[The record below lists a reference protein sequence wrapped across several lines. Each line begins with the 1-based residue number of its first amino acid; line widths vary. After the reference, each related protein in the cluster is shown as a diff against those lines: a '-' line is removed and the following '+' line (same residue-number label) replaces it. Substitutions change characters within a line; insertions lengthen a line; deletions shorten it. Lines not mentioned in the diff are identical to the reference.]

1 MEMSSRKATQCFVV
15 ELGFHGRAATA
26 SLDCGSKSELKGK
39 GQLLFSV
46 LRSCLTMPSAYVF
59 RHATDFVFDC
69 FTWEMK
75 YNYYVKILKL
85 LPVRFPSLKIP
96 KYINIKTFH
105 FTNFKCWTQ
114 NVSYFNVSSTSTEH
128 SPHLLSYIVKPKHS
142 SVGAKRKTHFGLEG
156 AFK

>member
-1 MEMSSRKATQCFVV
+1 MLPCWQSWRRLTVMEMSSRKATQCFVV

-105 FTNFKCWTQ
+105 FTNLNAGHKMSPTSVYPAHQ
-114 NVSYFNVSSTSTEH
+114 LSTLHICYPT
-128 SPHLLSYIVKPKHS
+128 
-142 SVGAKRKTHFGLEG
+142 
-156 AFK
+156 